1 MAVVS
6 GYPDKDDKVW
16 RDKNLSG
23 CYHMVEIV
31 NDRPA
36 YKVSFCYSQ
45 EKLATKGLLLLNFSE
60 TKTLKMGWQM
70 ANGLAKKYIF
80 GITRR

>member
-1 MAVVS
+1 
-6 GYPDKDDKVW
+6 
-16 RDKNLSG
+16 
-23 CYHMVEIV
+23 MVEIV
-31 NDRPA
+31 NDLPA